1 MTQRTARYPID
12 LHMHSSMSDGTLS
25 PTQLVAEAAR
35 RGARAI
41 ALTDHD
47 TTAGLS
53 EAREAGAKYGVTILA
68 GIELSAWIGREVH
81 ILGYFVDPAHPE
93 LVAVTDRQR
102 TGRERRARAIC
113 ARLGEL
119 GMPLDP
125 EPIIAGAEGNVGRPH
140 IAAAMIA
147 AGYARSNQE
156 VFDQW
161 LGNKS
166 PANVPIERLSAAD
179 AIDVIHAAG
188 GVAVLAHPG
197 VDDFTDELPALTD
210 AGLDGIEI
218 LHPAHGKDTIERFRD
233 LALRYDLA
241 QTGGSDFHRPE
252 SPVKIGHF
260 GVDDAGLASLLARRP
275 RDPEPSARV

>member
-1 MTQRTARYPID
+1 MAESTARYPID
-12 LHMHSSMSDGTLS
+12 LHMHSSMSDGSLT
-25 PTQLVAEAAR
+25 PRKLVAEAAR

-47 TTAGLS
+47 TTAGLA
-53 EAREAGAKYGVTILA
+53 EARLAGQKYGVAILD

-93 LVAVTDRQR
+93 LKAVTARQR
-102 TGRERRARAIC
+102 TARERRARAIC

-156 VFDQW
+156 VFDRW
-161 LGNKS
+161 LGNSS
-166 PANVPIERLSAAD
+166 PANVPIERLTAAE

-197 VDDFTDELPALTD
+197 VDDFSGEVPTLVE

-218 LHPAHGKDTIERFRD
+218 LHPAHGADMIDRYRH
-233 LALRYDLA
+233 LARQYDLA

-260 GVDDAGLASLLARRP
+260 GVDDAGLADLLARRP
-275 RDPEPSARV
+275 GAARRAEA

>member
-1 MTQRTARYPID
+1 MASRTARYPVD
-12 LHMHSSMSDGTLS
+12 LHMHSSMSDGALS
-25 PTQLVAEAAR
+25 PTALVREAAK

-47 TTAGLS
+47 TTAGLA
-53 EAREAGAKYGVTILA
+53 EAREAGAKFGVSILD

-81 ILGYFVDPAHPE
+81 ILGYFVDPANPE
-93 LVAVTDRQR
+93 LMAVTERQR

-125 EPIIAGAEGNVGRPH
+125 EPIIEGAEGNVGRPH

-156 VFDQW
+156 VFDKW
-161 LGNKS
+161 LGNSS
-166 PANVPIERLSAAD
+166 PANVPIERLGAD
-179 AIDVIHAAG
+179 EAIDVIHAAG

-197 VDDFTDELPALTD
+197 VDDFSEEVPILVE
-210 AGLDGIEI
+210 AGLDGIEV
-218 LHPAHGKDTIERFRD
+218 LHPAHGNDMIDHFRAVARQHG
-233 LALRYDLA
+233 LVA
-241 QTGGSDFHRPE
+241 TGGSDFHRPE

-260 GVDDAGLASLLARRP
+260 GIDDATLAALLDRRP
-275 RDPEPSARV
+275 RNAEPAAGV

>member
-1 MTQRTARYPID
+1 MATARYPID

-25 PTQLVAEAAR
+25 PTQLVVEAAR

-47 TTAGLS
+47 TTAGLA
-53 EAREAGAKYGVTILA
+53 EARTAGAKHGVSILD

-81 ILGYFVDPAHPE
+81 ILGYFVDPANPTLAE
-93 LVAVTDRQR
+93 VTERQR

-140 IAAAMIA
+140 IAKAMIK

-156 VFDQW
+156 VFDKW
-161 LGNKS
+161 LGNS
-166 PANVPIERLSAAD
+166 GPANVPIERLGAEE
-179 AIDVIHAAG
+179 AIAVIHAAG

-197 VDDFTDELPALTD
+197 VDDFSEEVPTLVE
-210 AGLDGIEI
+210 AGLDGIEV
-218 LHPAHGKDTIERFRD
+218 LHPAHGKDMVDRFRAMARAHG
-233 LALRYDLA
+233 LVA
-241 QTGGSDFHRPE
+241 TGGSDFHRPE

-260 GVDDAGLASLLARRP
+260 GIDDATLAAMLDRRP
-275 RDPEPSARV
+275 RDARPVPGV